1 MNQLQKFNRLAGREK
16 LLFLQTILVL
26 ASVTLGLRAVPW
38 LKLQRLLLK
47 MANWHARSGV
57 RRRVALVSISRSIR
71 AARQYIPKATCLPQ
85 ALTAQH
91 LLIWN
96 SYPADFQ
103 IGVAKDADGK
113 LEAHAWV
120 TSQNKII
127 VGGERKTNRFVLLSA
142 MEGQSSHDYGKL
154 F

>member
-1 MNQLQKFNRLAGREK
+1 MNRLQKFNQLSRTEK
-16 LLFLQTILVL
+16 LLFLQAMLVL
-26 ASVTLGLRAVPW
+26 AFVTLGLRAFPW

-47 MANWHARSGV
+47 LANWHGPSAV
-57 RRRVALVSISRSIR
+57 RRRVSLRSISRSIR
-71 AARQYIPKATCLPQ
+71 AASHYIPKATCLPQ

-103 IGVAKDADGK
+103 IGVAKDANGK

-127 VGGERKTNRFVLLSA
+127 VGGEQTVNRFVSLSA
-142 MEGQSSHDYGKL
+142 MERQSVHDYGK
-154 F
+154 FF

>member
-1 MNQLQKFNRLAGREK
+1 MHRLQKFNQLSIPEK
-16 LLFLQTILVL
+16 LLFLQTMFVL
-26 ASVTLGLRAVPW
+26 ASVTLGLRAIPW
-38 LKLQRLLLK
+38 LKLQSFLLQL
-47 MANWHARSGV
+47 ANWHVPSVA
-57 RRRVALVSISRSIR
+57 RRRVSPRSITRSIR
-71 AARQYIPKATCLPQ
+71 AASHYIPKATCLPQ

-96 SYPADFQ
+96 GYPADFQ
-103 IGVAKDADGK
+103 IGVAKDANGK

-127 VGGERKTNRFVLLSA
+127 VGGEQTINRFVSLSA
-142 MEGQSSHDYGKL
+142 MERQSVHDYGKL

>member
-1 MNQLQKFNRLAGREK
+1 MKRLQKFNQLSRPEK
-16 LLFLQTILVL
+16 LLFLQTMLVL
-26 ASVTLGLRAVPW
+26 TSVTLGLRTIPW
-38 LKLQRLLLK
+38 LKLQRLLLNI
-47 MANWHARSGV
+47 ANWHARSAV
-57 RRRVALVSISRSIR
+57 RRVSLQSITRSIR
-71 AARQYIPKATCLPQ
+71 TASYYIPKATCLPQ

-103 IGVAKDADGK
+103 IGVANDANGK

-127 VGGERKTNRFVLLSA
+127 AGGERAINRFVSLTA
-142 MEGQSSHDYGKL
+142 MEKQRVEDYGKL

>member
-1 MNQLQKFNRLAGREK
+1 MNRLQKFNQLSRQEK
-16 LLFLQTILVL
+16 LLFLQTMLVL
-26 ASVTLGLRAVPW
+26 TSVTLGLRALPW

-47 MANWHARSGV
+47 LANWHARSAV
-57 RRRVALVSISRSIR
+57 RRRVSLRSITQSIR
-71 AARQYIPKATCLPQ
+71 AASHYIPKATCLPQ

-103 IGVAKDADGK
+103 IGVAKDANGK

-127 VGGERKTNRFVLLSA
+127 AGGERTTNRFVSLSA
-142 MEGQSSHDYGKL
+142 VERQSVEDYGKL

>member
-1 MNQLQKFNRLAGREK
+1 MNRLQKFNQLSGPEK
-16 LLFLQTILVL
+16 LFFLQTLLVL
-26 ASVTLGLRAVPW
+26 ASVTLGLRVIPW

-47 MANWHARSGV
+47 LAHWHARSAVSG
-57 RRRVALVSISRSIR
+57 RVSLQSITRSLR
-71 AARQYIPKATCLPQ
+71 AASHYIPKATCLPQ

-96 SYPADFQ
+96 RYPADFQ
-103 IGVAKDADGK
+103 IGVAKDPNGK

-127 VGGERKTNRFVLLSA
+127 VGGEQTISRFVSLSA
-142 MEGQSSHDYGKL
+142 NESQSVHDYGNL

>member
-1 MNQLQKFNRLAGREK
+1 MNRLQKFNQLSRPEK
-16 LLFLQTILVL
+16 LLFLQTMLVL
-26 ASVTLGLRAVPW
+26 TSVTLGLRTIPW

-47 MANWHARSGV
+47 LANWHTRSAV
-57 RRRVALVSISRSIR
+57 RRVSLQSITRSIR
-71 AARQYIPKATCLPQ
+71 AASHYIPKATCLPQ

-96 SYPADFQ
+96 RYPADFQ
-103 IGVAKDADGK
+103 IGVAKDVNGK

-120 TSQNKII
+120 TSQDKII
-127 VGGERKTNRFVLLSA
+127 VGGERTINRFVSLTV
-142 MEGQSSHDYGKL
+142 MERQSVEDYGKL

>member
-1 MNQLQKFNRLAGREK
+1 MNRLQKFNQLSRPEK

-26 ASVTLGLRAVPW
+26 TSVTLGLRALPW
-38 LKLQRLLLK
+38 LKLQGLLLK
-47 MANWHARSGV
+47 LANWHARSAV
-57 RRRVALVSISRSIR
+57 RRRVSLRSISRSIR
-71 AARQYIPKATCLPQ
+71 AASHYIPKATCLPQ

-103 IGVAKDADGK
+103 IGVAKAANGK

-120 TSQNKII
+120 TSKDQMV
-127 VGGERKTNRFVLLSA
+127 VGNVRDSGRFMQLSPKEA
-142 MEGQSSHDYGKL
+142 ETLQDYDNA

>member
-1 MNQLQKFNRLAGREK
+1 MNRLQKFNQLSRPEK
-16 LLFLQTILVL
+16 LLFLQTMLVL
-26 ASVTLGLRAVPW
+26 TSVTLGLRALPW

-47 MANWHARSGV
+47 LANWHARSAV
-57 RRRVALVSISRSIR
+57 RRRVSLLSISRSIR
-71 AARQYIPKATCLPQ
+71 AASHYIPKATCLPQ

-103 IGVAKDADGK
+103 IGVAKDANGK

-127 VGGERKTNRFVLLSA
+127 VGGEGTTNRFVSLSA
-142 MEGQSSHDYGKL
+142 MERQSVHDYGK
-154 F
+154 FF

>member
-1 MNQLQKFNRLAGREK
+1 MNRLQKFNELSRPEK
-16 LLFLQTILVL
+16 LLFLQTMLVL
-26 ASVTLGLRAVPW
+26 TSVTLGLRTVSW

-47 MANWHARSGV
+47 LANWRARSAATQ
-57 RRRVALVSISRSIR
+57 RVSPRSISRSIR
-71 AARQYIPKATCLPQ
+71 AASHYVPKATCLPQ

-91 LLIWN
+91 LLVWN
-96 SYPADFQ
+96 RYPADFQ

-120 TSQNKII
+120 TSQGKVIA
-127 VGGERKTNRFVLLSA
+127 GGERAINRFASLTALERQRV
-142 MEGQSSHDYGKL
+142 EDYGKL

>member
-1 MNQLQKFNRLAGREK
+1 MNQLQKFHRLGGREK
-16 LLFLQTILVL
+16 LLFLQAMLVL
-26 ASVTLGLRAVPW
+26 ASVTLGLRALPW
-38 LKLQRLLLK
+38 LKLQHLLLK
-47 MANWHARSGV
+47 MANWHARSAV
-57 RRRVALVSISRSIR
+57 RHEVSLLSISRSIR
-71 AARQYIPKATCLPQ
+71 AASHYIPKATCLPQ

-96 SYPADFQ
+96 RYPADFQ
-103 IGVAKDADGK
+103 IGVAKDANGK

-127 VGGERKTNRFVLLSA
+127 VGGERTTNRFVLLSA
-142 MEGQSSHDYGKL
+142 MEGQSSHDHGNL

>member
-1 MNQLQKFNRLAGREK
+1 MKRLQKFNQLSRPEK
-16 LLFLQTILVL
+16 LLFLQTMLVL
-26 ASVTLGLRAVPW
+26 TSVTLGLRTIPW
-38 LKLQRLLLK
+38 LKLQRLLLNI
-47 MANWHARSGV
+47 ANWHARSAV
-57 RRRVALVSISRSIR
+57 RRVSLQSITRSIR
-71 AARQYIPKATCLPQ
+71 TASYYIPKATCLPQ

-103 IGVAKDADGK
+103 IGVAKDANGK

-127 VGGERKTNRFVLLSA
+127 AGGERAINRFVSLTA
-142 MEGQSSHDYGKL
+142 MEKQRVEDYGKL

>member
-1 MNQLQKFNRLAGREK
+1 MNRLQKFNQLSRPEK
-16 LLFLQTILVL
+16 LLFLQTMLL
-26 ASVTLGLRAVPW
+26 LTSVTLGLRTIPW

-47 MANWHARSGV
+47 LAHWHARSAV
-57 RRRVALVSISRSIR
+57 RRVSLHSIARSIR
-71 AARQYIPKATCLPQ
+71 AASHYIPKATCLPQ

-91 LLIWN
+91 LLLWN

-103 IGVAKDADGK
+103 IGVAKDANGK

-120 TSQNKII
+120 TSQDKII
-127 VGGERKTNRFVLLSA
+127 AGGERTIHRFVSLTV
-142 MEGQSSHDYGKL
+142 MDRQSVEDHGKL